1 LIDMTTTHHLQPS
14 DDHRDSR
21 RGALTTGLRLAAGIA
36 IYAGLGARV
45 APAATKLTKESV
57 QYEAVGK
64 VAGKDCDDCLQ
75 FIPGANRAAK
85 GTCKIVDGDID
96 PHGHCIAFTPKP
108 K

>member
-1 LIDMTTTHHLQPS
+1 MTTTQCVQPV

-21 RGALTTGLRLAAGIA
+21 RVALTTGLRLAAGIA
-36 IYAGLGARV
+36 IYAGLGVRA

-64 VAGKDCDDCLQ
+64 VPGKDCDDCLQ
-75 FIPGANRAAK
+75 FVSGASRAAK
-85 GTCKIVDGDID
+85 GSCKIVDGEID